1 MFGQEPSVGMFLTIK
16 KITSILIKK
25 KDFKVMFCRVCGFRV
40 RVWESYR
47 TSRSFRYGY
56 ECVIDLPEV
65 PGIVARECR
74 THRSSGR
81 VQKVLY
87 PYPGYC
93 GTGCTELTEVSGTGM
108 NVLQN

>member
-1 MFGQEPSVGMFLTIK
+1 
-16 KITSILIKK
+16 
-25 KDFKVMFCRVCGFRV
+25 MFCRVGGFRV
-40 RVWESYR
+40 RVWASYK
-47 TSRSFRYGY
+47 TSRGFGYGY
-56 ECVIDLPEV
+56 ESVTELPEL
-65 PGIVARECR
+65 PGLVAWACR

-93 GTGCTELTEVSGTGM
+93 GTGCTELTEVPGAGM